1 MTHAGCLA
9 PGTIFLAIAANAAI
23 AQAPVTERGDLIEE
37 IIVTAQKRENPARKV
52 PISLYA
58 ESGRYLR
65 QAGIDSVGALG
76 NLAAGVELVSQHTGK
91 LQMAIRGV
99 TNLSNAAQDSTA
111 AVGYYVDETPLSSFR
126 PREMPD
132 MALWDIERV
141 EILRGPQGT
150 LFGESSMGGTIR
162 VMTRKPDP
170 SEFSGG
176 VVGSW
181 ETVADGGAGYGLR
194 AMLNAPLIS
203 DELALRINLSTSDVS
218 GSVDIPDLG
227 IEDAND
233 ADQKSLRLA
242 LGWTPNDNI
251 DLQLSYIDQSIDL
264 DSNSWATARGVL
276 LPQNEEPLGL
286 WDPIRGLSPQENQ
299 FQLLNLTIKY
309 DFERAAFVSA
319 TSYFDSEQH
328 VLDDFSFYTP
338 AILGVPGSFTEEHD
352 LPTDSLTQEFRL
364 SSNNE
369 ALNWT
374 VGAFFKRN
382 QRGGGEVIEIDAPDI
397 GLLDVARLQYDI
409 EIDSYA
415 LFGEVDYKLSE
426 RWAVQAG
433 GRYYSD
439 DRTNARTQVTSSVV
453 WALLAGTTTEDSASD
468 NDFAPSIGVS
478 WTGEQKLFF
487 VRTAK
492 GFRAGGNNLAA
503 EFVPDE
509 VPSQFK
515 AEELWTYETGIKN
528 RLWDNRLQLNAYVY
542 FNRWDSIQVGQMT
555 ESLYRYTSNAGE
567 AEALGTEVE
576 FTVQATDKL
585 MLGAFLALVDTEM
598 TETILDSLGGVIV
611 EKGNGIPLIPK
622 TKLSLL
628 ARYSWPM
635 TANLDATAFGRWVYR
650 SETHSS
656 VSNVP
661 VASNDS
667 YNLAYVRF
675 GLEGASWATYL
686 SVDNLFDEKATVFR
700 QSPEPFPLAFSTYVQ
715 PRTVRLELQWDF

>member
-1 MTHAGCLA
+1 MTRASFLA
-9 PGTIFLAIAANAAI
+9 PSTILLAIAASTAI
-23 AQAPVTERGDLIEE
+23 AQVPVTERGDIIEE
-37 IIVTAQKRENPARKV
+37 IVVTAQKRENLARKV

-58 ESGRYLR
+58 ESGHYLK
-65 QAGIDSVGALG
+65 QAGIDSVAALG
-76 NLAAGVELVSQHTGK
+76 DLAAGVELVSQHTGK
-91 LQMAIRGV
+91 LQMAVRGV

-111 AVGYYVDETPLSSFR
+111 AVGYYMDETPLSSFR
-126 PREMPD
+126 PKEMPD

-162 VMTRKPDP
+162 VITRRPDP
-170 SEFSGG
+170 SEFGG
-176 VVGSW
+176 EVVGLW
-181 ETVADGGAGYGLR
+181 EAVADGGTGYGLR
-194 AMLNAPLIS
+194 ARLNAPLIN
-203 DELALRINLSTSDVS
+203 DELAVRINLSTSDRS
-218 GSVDIPDLG
+218 GYVDLPDLG

-233 ADQKSLRLA
+233 ADQRRFRLA
-242 LGWTPNDNI
+242 LGWTPNDNT

-264 DSNSWATARGVL
+264 ESNSWATARGVL
-276 LPQNEEPLGL
+276 LPQNEEPPGL
-286 WDPIRGLSPQENQ
+286 WEPVRGRSPQENH
-299 FQLLNLTIKY
+299 FQLSNLTIKY
-309 DFERAAFVSA
+309 DFDRAAFVSA
-319 TSYFDSEQH
+319 TSYFESDQH
-328 VLDDFSFYTP
+328 VLDDFSFFTP

-364 SSNNE
+364 SSNNDT
-369 ALNWT
+369 LKWT
-374 VGAFFKRN
+374 VGAFLKKNR
-382 QRGGGEVIEIDAPDI
+382 RRGGEVIEIDAPDM

-426 RWAVQAG
+426 RWALQAG

-439 DRTNARTQVTSSVV
+439 DRTNVHTQATSSVV
-453 WALLAGTTTEDSASD
+453 WALVAGTITEDSASD
-468 NDFAPSIGVS
+468 DDFAPSIGFS
-478 WTGEQKLFF
+478 WAGEQQLFF
-487 VRTAK
+487 VRAAK

-503 EFVPDE
+503 VFVPDE

-555 ESLYRYTSNAGE
+555 ETLYRYTSNAGE

-576 FTVQATDKL
+576 LTVQATDSL
-585 MLGAFLALVDTEM
+585 RLGASLALVDTEM
-598 TETILDSLGGVIV
+598 TETILDSLGAVIV
-611 EKGNGIPLIPK
+611 EKGNSIPLTPK
-622 TKLSLL
+622 TKLSL
-628 ARYSWPM
+628 AAQYSWPM
-635 TANLDATAFGRWVYR
+635 TSSLDATAFGRWVYR

-661 VASNDS
+661 VAANDS
-667 YNLAYVRF
+667 NSLAFVRF
-675 GLEGASWATYL
+675 GLDGQSWAAYV
-686 SVDNLFDEKATVFR
+686 SVDNLLDEEATVFR

-715 PRTVRLELQWDF
+715 PRTVRLELHWDF